1 MREYELTLI
10 LKPTLNE
17 EGVNATSQ
25 KVEGWI
31 TSGGGELMSATPV
44 GRKRLA
50 YSLGHQRDGT
60 YVLLQFRAR
69 PESLSEMERNLRLS
83 EDVLRHMVVRR

>member
-17 EGVNATSQ
+17 EAVTGTTER
-25 KVEGWI
+25 VENWI
-31 TSGGGELMSATPV
+31 TSNGGEMVSATPV

-50 YSLGHQRDGT
+50 YPIDHQRDGM
-60 YVLLQFRAR
+60 YLLLQFRAR
-69 PESLSEMERNLRLS
+69 PESITEVERNLKLS
-83 EDVLRHMVVRR
+83 EDVLRHMFVRR

>member
-10 LKPTLNE
+10 LRPTLSDE
-17 EGVNATSQ
+17 SARGTTE

-31 TSGGGELMSATPV
+31 TSSGGEILSVTPV

-50 YSLGHQRDGT
+50 YPIDHQREGT
-60 YVLLQFRAR
+60 YTVMQFRTR
-69 PESLSEMERNLRLS
+69 PDAVADIERNLKLS
-83 EDVLRHMVVRR
+83 EDVLRYMVVRH